1 VTVQSLVSDG
11 RTVFVERTDRFEAGN
26 HSIDMDVAGAF
37 EISDEG
43 LIVRW
48 RDYFDNLHAY
58 RTYSPFMCRCC

>member
-37 EISDEG
+37 EINVD

-58 RTYSPFMCRCC
+58 RTYLI